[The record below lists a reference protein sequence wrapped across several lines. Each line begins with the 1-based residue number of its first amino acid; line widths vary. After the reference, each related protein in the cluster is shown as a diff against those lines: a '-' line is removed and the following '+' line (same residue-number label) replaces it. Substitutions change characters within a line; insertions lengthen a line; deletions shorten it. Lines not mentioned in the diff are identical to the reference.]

1 MYSYIYTYSS
11 CVCYYEYNVSCI
23 LHQLLVSYTV
33 HVFYTYLQKM
43 GGLLYFRQVR
53 IGRHLQ
59 TLRLSPRLDVAEF
72 RFQSRAA
79 YSGAV
84 IGIRRNQSV
93 EGPHVDEMEQV
104 TK

>member
-1 MYSYIYTYSS
+1 MYPA
-11 CVCYYEYNVSCI
+11 SCI
-23 LHQLLVSYTV
+23 LHRSYSYRIQY
-33 HVFYTYLQKM
+33 VFYTYLQKM